1 VRDLAEA
8 AKVSSSTIRRLEEM
22 SGAAPGEEPSLEPI
36 REVFERAG
44 VEFLFPPTGKP
55 GVRPR

>member
-1 VRDLAEA
+1 
-8 AKVSSSTIRRLEEM
+8 M